1 MERGAQHVS
10 VERDS
15 APSPSAFIDEARI
28 FVKAG
33 DGGNGIVSFRRE
45 KFVPLGGP
53 DGGDGGRGGDV
64 ILRGSR
70 SINTLLGF
78 QHRIHHRADRGG
90 NGGGSKKHG
99 KRGANLIVDVPLG
112 TVVSTAEGFLADI
125 THEGQE
131 VPVARGGK
139 GGLGN
144 VHFATPVNRAPRMAR
159 KGEPGEEQWLNL
171 ELKSIGDVGFVGEPN
186 AGKSSLL
193 TAISAAR
200 PEIGAYPFTT
210 LSPNLGVATI
220 GDVPVVAVDIPGLIE
235 GAHAGRGLGHRFLRH
250 VQRSRILVHVL
261 DAASEDPVGSY
272 QRIRHELELFDP
284 ALAEKPELIAAN
296 KMDLPDAKQGLTA
309 IRKQLEHK
317 GERRVFPVSAL
328 TGEGIPPLLEAMLA
342 RMAVLEEEQPPEPTV
357 RVYRLAPEEAAFTV
371 EQDGDTYYVRGHE
384 VELIL
389 ARAYLET
396 DEGLNDFQRQ
406 LERLGVFKD
415 LEQRGVQS
423 GDTVVIGD
431 FEMEWT

>member
-1 MERGAQHVS
+1 MS
-10 VERDS
+10 VERS
-15 APSPSAFIDEARI
+15 SSPSPSAFIDEARI

-45 KFVPLGGP
+45 KYVPLGGP

-70 SINTLLGF
+70 SVNTLLGF
-78 QHRIHHRADRGG
+78 QHRIHHRAERGG
-90 NGGGSKKHG
+90 NGGGAKKHG
-99 KRGANLIVDVPLG
+99 KRGANLIIDVPLG
-112 TVVSTAEGFLADI
+112 TMVSDAEGFLADI
-125 THEGQE
+125 TREGQE
-131 VPVARGGK
+131 VAVARGGK

-159 KGEPGEEQWLNL
+159 KGEPGQERWLNL

-193 TAISAAR
+193 AAISAAR

-235 GAHAGRGLGHRFLRH
+235 GAHAGRGIGHRFLRH
-250 VQRSRILVHVL
+250 VQRARILVHVL
-261 DAASEDPVGSY
+261 DAAGEDPVAAY
-272 QRIRHELELFDP
+272 QRIRRELELFDP

-296 KMDLPDAKQGLTA
+296 KMDLPAARDGLPA
-309 IRKQLEHK
+309 IRKQLETK
-317 GERRVFPVSAL
+317 GERRVFAVSAL
-328 TGEGIPPLLEAMLA
+328 TGDGIPALLEAIRDRLGA
-342 RMAVLEEEQPPEPTV
+342 LEEEQPPEPSV
-357 RVYRLAPEEAAFTV
+357 RVYRLAPEEVVFTV
-371 EQDGDTYYVRGHE
+371 EKEADTFVVRGRE
-384 VELIL
+384 VERIL

-396 DEGLNDFQRQ
+396 DEGLDDFQRQ
-406 LERLGVFKD
+406 LERLGVFKE
-415 LEQRGVQS
+415 LERRGVQS